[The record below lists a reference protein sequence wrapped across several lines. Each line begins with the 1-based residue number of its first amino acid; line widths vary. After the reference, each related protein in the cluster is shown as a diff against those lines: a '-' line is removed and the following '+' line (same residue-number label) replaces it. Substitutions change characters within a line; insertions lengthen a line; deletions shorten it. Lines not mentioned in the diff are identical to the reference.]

1 MGFTSR
7 ARFLAVVLLLGQ
19 VAWGSWARDTNPEI
33 TVLVMNTAKIPQAT
47 IRRAEAEARH
57 IFRAAGIETEWID
70 CFRVQTC
77 HHLLGPREFVL
88 NIVSDGK
95 TSTDLVFGVAFLGPE
110 GLGKYSDVFF
120 NRMEAAYASSG
131 RNIARL
137 LGTVAAHELGHLLL
151 GSHAHSNAGIMTAT
165 WKEETLRR
173 LDMGGLLFSREQAEL
188 MKSRIERRETLSAG
202 TASGT
207 K

>member
-1 MGFTSR
+1 MGFTSG

-19 VAWGSWARDTNPEI
+19 VAWGSGARGTNPEI
-33 TVLVMNTAKIPQAT
+33 TVLVMNTAKLPHAT
-47 IRRAEAEARH
+47 IRSAEAEAQR

-77 HHLLGPREFVL
+77 HHVLGPHEFVL

-120 NRMEAAYASSG
+120 NRMEAAYASNG
-131 RNIARL
+131 RNIVRL

-151 GSHAHSNAGIMTAT
+151 GSHAHSNAGIMTAI
-165 WKEETLRR
+165 WKEETLHRA
-173 LDMGGLLFSREQAEL
+173 DMGGLLFSRAQAEL
-188 MKSRIERRETLSAG
+188 MKARIEQRKTLFAG